1 MAFVNTSIS
10 ISDPA
15 AELTYYT
22 FTRTF
27 DRVQTDLP
35 ISVGAGTPGFSDDTI
50 LIEIVSMIVY
60 NPNNYPVSCIL
71 SWNSTTPH
79 FTFTVGAQENL
90 AVIKQSQPIYTT
102 VQELRFEVE
111 TNAHGP
117 GAPTNVA
124 SRVSATISYKQYEV
138 S

>member
-1 MAFVNTSIS
+1 MAFVTSSIS

-15 AELTYYT
+15 AELTYHT

-27 DRVQTDLP
+27 DKLQTDLP

-60 NPNNYPVSCIL
+60 NPNSYPVSGIL
-71 SWNSTTPH
+71 SWNSSAPH
-79 FTFTVGAQENL
+79 LSFTVGAQENL

-111 TNAHGP
+111 TNPHGP
-117 GAPTNVA
+117 GAPTDVA
-124 SRVSATISYKQYEV
+124 TDVSATISYKQYEV

>member
-1 MAFVNTSIS
+1 MTFVTSSIS

-15 AELTYYT
+15 AELTYHT

-35 ISVGAGTPGFSDDTI
+35 ISVGAGTPGFPDDTI

-60 NPNNYPVSCIL
+60 NPNDYPVSGIL
-71 SWNSTTPH
+71 SWNSTVPH
-79 FTFTVGAQENL
+79 LAFTVGAQENL

-102 VQELRFEVE
+102 VQELRFEAE
-111 TNAHGP
+111 TNAGGP
-117 GAPTNVA
+117 GAPIIVATNV
-124 SRVSATISYKQYEV
+124 SVTISYKQYEV